1 MLLKNITVKYGR
13 KVALDNISLTLRN
26 DGKIVGILGDNGSGK
41 TTLVNLILKNIN
53 KFKGQREIE
62 GSFSYMPDRYFL
74 YESMTIKES
83 IDLFKSVYSDFDEQ
97 RMYKI
102 LQKFSISPQLKLHD
116 CSKGMHEQVHMA
128 LVFSRNTDFYVLDE
142 PLSATDPIK
151 RRYFMDII
159 QNYRRKNSTV
169 LMVTHLIRDLGD
181 MLEDVIFIKD
191 GHILSHNSRAE
202 ILEVDKT
209 LEDAYIRRIGQ

>member
-1 MLLKNITVKYGR
+1 
-13 KVALDNISLTLRN
+13 
-26 DGKIVGILGDNGSGK
+26 
-41 TTLVNLILKNIN
+41 
-53 KFKGQREIE
+53 
-62 GSFSYMPDRYFL
+62 
-74 YESMTIKES
+74 
-83 IDLFKSVYSDFDEQ
+83 
-97 RMYKI
+97 
-102 LQKFSISPQLKLHD
+102 
-116 CSKGMHEQVHMA
+116 MHEQVHLA

-202 ILEVDKT
+202 ILAVDKT